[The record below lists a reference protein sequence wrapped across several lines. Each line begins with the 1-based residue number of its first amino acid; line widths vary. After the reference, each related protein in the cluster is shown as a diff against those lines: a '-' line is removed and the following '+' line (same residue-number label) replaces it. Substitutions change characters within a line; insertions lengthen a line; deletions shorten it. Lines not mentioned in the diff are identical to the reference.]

1 MKISPEE
8 AARLTTEATDLMALL
23 FAALAPS
30 QGEPWGRVTKDEA
43 RALVRALLRLAAV
56 LARAAAS

>member
-1 MKISPEE
+1 MKITPEE
-8 AARLTTEATDLMALL
+8 AAFLTTEATELMALL
-23 FAALAPS
+23 FSTLAPS
-30 QGEPWGRVTKDEA
+30 QGEPWGRITRDEA

>member
-1 MKISPEE
+1 MKITPEE

-23 FAALAPS
+23 FSALAPS
-30 QGEPWGRVTKDEA
+30 QGEPWGRITRDEA

>member
-30 QGEPWGRVTKDEA
+30 HGEPWGRITKDEA